1 MQPFTFVTGQAVPLM
16 QANIDTDV
24 IIRIERLIDPSP
36 ANLRAYAL
44 EALRFLPDG
53 SENPDCLLNQ
63 PRFKSTPILLAGANF
78 GCGSS
83 REGAVW
89 ALMALGIRGIIAAS
103 FGDIFSSNCF
113 QNGILPVV
121 LPESMVQA
129 LAEQAL
135 AHDHPMTIDLVR
147 QLVISPEGEESAFV
161 IDPLRRE
168 ALLAGLDAIGQ
179 TLTYA
184 SDIAAWQAA
193 DRVARPW
200 VWQPVTTH
208 HTQR

>member
-1 MQPFTFVTGQAVPLM
+1 MQSFTFVTGQAVPLM

-36 ANLRAYAL
+36 ANLRAFAL

-63 PRFKSTPILLAGANF
+63 PRFKGAPILLAGANF

-89 ALMALGIRGIIAAS
+89 ALMALGIRSIIAAN

-113 QNGILPVV
+113 QNGVLPVV
-121 LPESMVQA
+121 LPERMVQV
-129 LAEQAL
+129 LAEQARAL
-135 AHDHPMTIDLVR
+135 DHPMTIDL
-147 QLVISPEGEESAFV
+147 
-161 IDPLRRE
+161 LR
-168 ALLAGLDAIGQ
+168 
-179 TLTYA
+179 
-184 SDIAAWQAA
+184 
-193 DRVARPW
+193 
-200 VWQPVTTH
+200 
-208 HTQR
+208 

>member
-1 MQPFTFVTGQAVPLM
+1 MHPFTFVTGQAVPLM

-63 PRFKSTPILLAGANF
+63 PRFKGAPILLAGANF

-89 ALMALGIRGIIAAS
+89 ALMALGIRCIIAAS
-103 FGDIFSSNCF
+103 FGDIFSSNCI
-113 QNGILPVV
+113 QNGVLPVV
-121 LPESMVQA
+121 LPERMVQV
-129 LAEQAL
+129 LAEQARAL
-135 AHDHPMTIDLVR
+135 DHPMTIDLLR

-168 ALLAGLDAIGQ
+168 VFLAGLDAIDQ

-193 DRVARPW
+193 DRVAHPW
-200 VWQPVTTH
+200 VWQTVTTH
-208 HTQR
+208 HVKR